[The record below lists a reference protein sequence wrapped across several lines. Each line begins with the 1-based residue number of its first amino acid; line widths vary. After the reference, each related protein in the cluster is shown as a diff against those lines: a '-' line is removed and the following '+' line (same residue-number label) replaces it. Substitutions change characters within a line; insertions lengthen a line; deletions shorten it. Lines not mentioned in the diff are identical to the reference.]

1 MFNIA
6 KAIQERVK
14 GFRPSHVFSV
24 DEFKE
29 LGKAEVVYQELQR
42 LNKQGV
48 LNRIQHGVY
57 YKPEPN
63 RMLKE
68 RYLSP
73 DVYEVVKVIA
83 EKNSEFIQVHGGMA
97 ANRLELSTQV
107 PVMYVFYTSGNSR
120 EFKIGGT
127 RVRLLHT
134 KNRKFFQHTFD
145 SRVGM
150 AISALLFLGKEIV
163 DLNMIKKLEK
173 KLTSEEW
180 ILLYQSSL
188 PAWLHKLLDEQKTKF
203 YFISQPL

>member
-1 MFNIA
+1 MN
-6 KAIQERVK
+6 
-14 GFRPSHVFSV
+14 
-24 DEFKE
+24 
-29 LGKAEVVYQELQR
+29 L
-42 LNKQGV
+42 
-48 LNRIQHGVY
+48 
-57 YKPEPN
+57 
-63 RMLKE
+63 
-68 RYLSP
+68 
-73 DVYEVVKVIA
+73 
-83 EKNSEFIQVHGGMA
+83 
-97 ANRLELSTQV
+97 
-107 PVMYVFYTSGNSR
+107 
-120 EFKIGGT
+120 
-127 RVRLLHT
+127 RLLHT

>member
-6 KAIQERVK
+6 KAVQERVK

-107 PVMYVFYTSGNSR
+107 PVMDVFYTSGNSR

-134 KNRKFFQHTFD
+134 KNSKFFQHPFD
-145 SRVGM
+145 SRVGV
-150 AISALLFLGKEIV
+150 AISALLFFGKEIV
-163 DLNMIKKLEK
+163 DLNMVKKLERM
-173 KLTSEEW
+173 LTSEER

-188 PAWLHKLLDEQKTKF
+188 PMWLHELLDEQKTKF
-203 YFISQPL
+203 YF

>member
-6 KAIQERVK
+6 KAVQERVK

-24 DEFKE
+24 GEFKE

-68 RYLSP
+68 RYLNP